1 MVPDGFFQRRTGGNI
16 GNGSSS
22 NVFSYVDTVGNT
34 YARKV
39 NAALNVITLDE
50 ESGSMANKMA
60 KESLQ
65 VVGLSEG
72 DDSSEVRLPGQSL

>member
-1 MVPDGFFQRRTGGNI
+1 M
-16 GNGSSS
+16 
-22 NVFSYVDTVGNT
+22 FSYVDTVGNT

-65 VVGLSEG
+65 RLQVVGLSEG